1 MSEGVVSPGAGCS
14 FMGAERLEYGQ
25 TPISLAEAPFRVN
38 VFVNGQPRQV
48 ADGTTVADL
57 LAALQLP
64 KRGVAVEVNQTI
76 VPRIHHP
83 EHPLHD
89 GDRLE
94 VVSLVG
100 GG

>member
-1 MSEGVVSPGAGCS
+1 M
-14 FMGAERLEYGQ
+14 
-25 TPISLAEAPFRVN
+25 N
-38 VFVNGQPRQV
+38 VIVNGQPRMV
-48 ADGTTVADL
+48 ADGSTVADL
-57 LAALQLP
+57 LAALKLP
-64 KRGVAVEVNQTI
+64 PRGVAVEVNQMI
-76 VPRIHHP
+76 VPRIRHA

>member
-1 MSEGVVSPGAGCS
+1 M
-14 FMGAERLEYGQ
+14 
-25 TPISLAEAPFRVN
+25 N
-38 VFVNGQPRQV
+38 VIVNGQPRQV
-48 ADGTTVADL
+48 ADGSTVADL
-57 LAALQLP
+57 LAALKLP
-64 KRGVAVEVNQTI
+64 PRGVAVEVNQMI
-76 VPRIHHP
+76 VPRNRHP

>member
-1 MSEGVVSPGAGCS
+1 MSEDVVCPGAGCS
-14 FMGAERLEYGQ
+14 FLGAERLEYGQ
-25 TPISLAEAPFRVN
+25 IPISLPEAPFRVN
-38 VFVNGQPRQV
+38 VIVNGQPRQV

-64 KRGVAVEVNQTI
+64 KQGVAVEVNHTI
-76 VPRIHHP
+76 VPRIRHL
-83 EHPLHD
+83 EQPLHD

>member
-1 MSEGVVSPGAGCS
+1 M
-14 FMGAERLEYGQ
+14 
-25 TPISLAEAPFRVN
+25 N
-38 VFVNGQPRQV
+38 VLVNGQPQQV
-48 ADGTTVADL
+48 SPGTTVAEL
-57 LAALQLP
+57 LALLKLP
-64 KRGVAVEVNQTI
+64 SRGVAVEVNESI
-76 VPRIHHP
+76 VPRPRHP